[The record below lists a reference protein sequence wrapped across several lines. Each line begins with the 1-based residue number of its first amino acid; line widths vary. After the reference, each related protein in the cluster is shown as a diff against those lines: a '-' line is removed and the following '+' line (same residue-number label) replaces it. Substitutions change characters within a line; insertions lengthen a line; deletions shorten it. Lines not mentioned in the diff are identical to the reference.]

1 MTLRDPHWQTV
12 SAEDFIINTCRI
24 QIVQHYQWRILWRKQ
39 KVSVSMMINY
49 WQLNSFLCTLTEIVI
64 TSQIKMLIDIDIE
77 WHWTVD

>member
-12 SAEDFIINTCRI
+12 SAEYFIINTCRI

-49 WQLNSFLCTLTEIVI
+49 
-64 TSQIKMLIDIDIE
+64 
-77 WHWTVD
+77 